1 MTLLQLRDVAVDYG
15 PTRALDGVDLTI
27 AEGETAA
34 LLGPSGSGKTT
45 LINAVAGFVPLTEG
59 EIEIAGRIVST
70 PHSTIPPERR
80 DVGVVFQNYALWPHM
95 DAVDIVAYPLR
106 RAGTAKAVARVEAE
120 RLLERLS
127 IGDLGGRRPHQLSG
141 GQQQRVGL
149 ARALARRAAVYL
161 FDEPTAHLD
170 AAVASA
176 AQSEIRHVMEGGR
189 TAILHSTHDAAEA
202 LALADRVIL
211 LRQGKVV
218 QEGTPLEV
226 YAQPRDRWVAG
237 LTGPASI
244 LEATWDG
251 SNVSVDGV
259 PVKVPDHGS
268 DVGPVE
274 LLVRP
279 DWARPGGSL
288 PGTVRE
294 TMYRGTHTDYRVT
307 CRAGSFI
314 VRRPGPPGLEAGAE
328 LGWEIESGWI
338 FPT

>member
-1 MTLLQLRDVAVDYG
+1 MTLLQLRNVGVDYG

-34 LLGPSGSGKTT
+34 LLGPSGAGKTT

-59 EIEIAGRIVST
+59 QIEIAGRIVST
-70 PHSTIPPERR
+70 PRSTVPPERR
-80 DVGVVFQNYALWPHM
+80 EVGVVFQNYALWPHM
-95 DAVDIVAYPLR
+95 DAIDIVAYPLR
-106 RAGTAKAVARVEAE
+106 RAGMGKAAARREAE
-120 RLLERLS
+120 RLMERLS
-127 IGDLGGRRPHQLSG
+127 IGDLGGRRPHRLSG

-149 ARALARRAAVYL
+149 ARALARRASVYL

-176 AQSEIRHVMEGGR
+176 AQSEIHHVMEGGR
-189 TAILHSTHDAAEA
+189 RATLHSTHDAAEA

-211 LRQGKVV
+211 LRKGRVV
-218 QEGTPLEV
+218 QEGTPVEV

-237 LTGPASI
+237 LTGPVSV

-251 SNVSVDGV
+251 SSVSVDGV
-259 PVKVPDHGS
+259 AVKVPDHQAG
-268 DVGPVE
+268 VGPVE

-279 DWARPGGSL
+279 DWVRPGGSL
-288 PGTVRE
+288 PGRVRE
-294 TMYRGTHTDYRVT
+294 AMYRGTHTDYRVT
-307 CRAGSFI
+307 CRAGTFT
-314 VRRPGPPGLEAGAE
+314 VRLPGPPSLEAGAE
-328 LGWEIESGWI
+328 LDWEIESGWV